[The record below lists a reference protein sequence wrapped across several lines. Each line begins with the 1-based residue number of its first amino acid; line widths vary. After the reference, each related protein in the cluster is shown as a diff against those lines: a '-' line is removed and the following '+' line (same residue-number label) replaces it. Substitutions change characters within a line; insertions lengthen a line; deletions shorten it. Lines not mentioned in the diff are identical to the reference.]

1 MAGLARG
8 RDRGRGVRLR
18 GALHVV
24 VGAAAALTLALAGT
38 SAEASPIGVE
48 SAQAVAV
55 VPPTAITAEAT
66 ALPVVPA
73 TTTPRVW
80 IVRRITAGGVRQ
92 WIECAGHGPV
102 TVVVIAGLHADHRMW
117 SLVLPSF
124 AIATRTCIY
133 DRPGLGSSPSRP
145 RHGIVT
151 AGQHANELWALL
163 QAAGERG
170 PYIVVGHSYG
180 GLVARTFAA
189 RHITSV
195 RGLMLIEGVGPND
208 QTSQYWGEGGDLVD
222 IWRSKAQAAKLR
234 LGSVRLVVEAAQDPN
249 RSYWGGPSYDETS
262 AELAQ
267 WRQHQL
273 DASYL
278 STQSTYLVA
287 RHSAHVIEHDNPAAV
302 IAGIRLLVRS
312 IEKHTR
318 LPRCSLGAYGSQPR
332 C

>member
-1 MAGLARG
+1 
-8 RDRGRGVRLR
+8 
-18 GALHVV
+18 VV
-24 VGAAAALTLALAGT
+24 VAAAVALALAAT

-48 SAQAVAV
+48 ASRPTAV
-55 VPPTAITAEAT
+55 VPPTEVVGRN
-66 ALPVVPA
+66 ALPAAPT

-80 IVRRITAGGVRQ
+80 TARRITAGGVRQ
-92 WIECAGHGPV
+92 WIQCAGHGPV

-124 AIATRTCIY
+124 AVATRTCIY

-151 AGQHANELWALL
+151 AGQHADELWALL

-170 PYIVVGHSYG
+170 PYVVVGHSYG
-180 GLVARTFAA
+180 GLIARAFTA
-189 RHITSV
+189 RHLTRV
-195 RGLMLIEGVGPND
+195 RGLLLIEGVGSDD
-208 QTSQYWGEGGDLVD
+208 QTSHYWGEGGDLVNT
-222 IWRSKAQAAKLR
+222 WRSRTQAAALR
-234 LGSVRLVVEAAQDPN
+234 LGSTRLVVEAAQDPN
-249 RSYWGGPSYDETS
+249 RSYWGGPSYNETR

-273 DASYL
+273 EASYL

-302 IAGIRLLVRS
+302 IAGVRLLVRS

-318 LPRCSLGAYGSQPR
+318 LPRCALGAYGDQPR